1 MNEEQLFNYLKKYYI
16 YDLTKSEDKFSSY
29 DCFSST
35 YKCVIELKCRN
46 KHYDNLML
54 EKIKYDS
61 LNKMNCKAFYINS
74 TPEGIFVFNIND
86 IKPNWITDNSM
97 PKQTE
102 FENNNKVEKT
112 YTLISIHNA
121 IKI

>member
-1 MNEEQLFNYLKKYYI
+1 
-16 YDLTKSEDKFSSY
+16 
-29 DCFSST
+29 
-35 YKCVIELKCRN
+35 
-46 KHYDNLML
+46 
-54 EKIKYDS
+54 
-61 LNKMNCKAFYINS
+61 MNCKALYINS

-86 IKPNWITDNSM
+86 IKPNWITNNSM

-102 FENNNKVEKT
+102 FENNNKIEKT